1 MLNPEFTFSPTW
13 WRLSRL
19 GKEPNLIRIAALDF
33 FCDYAAN
40 EGKMSVNEALTI
52 LGEPVLEALIGN
64 ETLVVD
70 GENIR
75 IPYLDSQKKTK
86 IEQIRFIIDNNKD
99 IENYITIRGRDKI
112 DRDDRGGMGEKEG
125 KERKERETTLEGR
138 KRRGSIYDHDQ
149 MLQMFEGFWEYYD
162 KKVGKDKAMM
172 RGSEEAAEAGVVGSA
187 IRSRSGFRHLP
198 ASCLHFRNTLPA
210 YLEAHHEKKYRKDPV
225 RYLSHKAFNDEP
237 VNASERHS
245 QFNQSKTNESTP
257 IRVYAPEPG
266 IVR

>member
-1 MLNPEFTFSPTW
+1 MLNHEFTFSPTW

-19 GKEPNLIRIAALDF
+19 GKEPSVIRIAALDF
-33 FCDYAAN
+33 FCDYTAN
-40 EGKMSVNEALTI
+40 EGKMTVNEALNT
-52 LGEPVLEALIGN
+52 LGEPVLEALIAN

-86 IEQIRFIIDNNKD
+86 IEQIRFYIDNNKD
-99 IENYITIRGRDKI
+99 IDNYITIRGRD
-112 DRDDRGGMGEKEG
+112 DRGGVGEKEG
-125 KERKERETTLEGR
+125 KEGKEKGTTFEVR
-138 KRRGSIYDHDQ
+138 KRRNSIYDHDQ
-149 MLQMFEGFWEYYD
+149 MLQMFEGFWNFYD
-162 KKVGKDKAMM
+162 KKVGKDKAMVAWFKLTDD
-172 RGSEEAAEAGVVGSA
+172 EVEK
-187 IRSRSGFRHLP
+187 I
-198 ASCLHFRNTLPA
+198 RNTLPA

-245 QFNQSKTNESTP
+245 PNSPNQSTNES
-257 IRVYAPEPG
+257 IRIYTPEPG

>member
-33 FCDYAAN
+33 FCDYTAN
-40 EGKMSVNEALTI
+40 EGKMTVNEALTI
-52 LGEPVLEALIGN
+52 LGEPVLEALIAN

-75 IPYLDSQKKTK
+75 VPYLDSQKKTK
-86 IEQIRFIIDNNKD
+86 IEQIRLYIDNYKD
-99 IENYITIRGRDKI
+99 IDNYITIRGRDKI

-162 KKVGKDKAMM
+162 KKVGKDKAMVAWFKLTD
-172 RGSEEAAEAGVVGSA
+172 EEVEK
-187 IRSRSGFRHLP
+187 I
-198 ASCLHFRNTLPA
+198 RNTLPA

-225 RYLSHKAFNDEP
+225 RYLSHKAFNDEL

-257 IRVYAPEPG
+257 IKHYAPEPG

>member
-33 FCDYAAN
+33 FCDYTAN
-40 EGKMSVNEALTI
+40 EGKMSVNEALSI

-86 IEQIRFIIDNNKD
+86 IEQIRLYIDNYKD
-99 IENYITIRGRDKI
+99 IDNYITIRDNYKDIDNYITIRGRDKI

-162 KKVGKDKAMM
+162 KKVGKDKAMVAWFKLTD
-172 RGSEEAAEAGVVGSA
+172 EEVEK
-187 IRSRSGFRHLP
+187 I
-198 ASCLHFRNTLPA
+198 RNTLPA

-245 QFNQSKTNESTP
+245 QFNQSKTYESTP
-257 IRVYAPEPG
+257 IKHYAPESG

>member
-33 FCDYAAN
+33 FCDYTAN

-52 LGEPVLEALIGN
+52 LGEPVLEALIAN

-86 IEQIRFIIDNNKD
+86 IEQIRLYIDNYKD
-99 IENYITIRGRDKI
+99 IDNYITIRGRDKI
-112 DRDDRGGMGEKEG
+112 DRDDRGGVGEKEG

-149 MLQMFEGFWEYYD
+149 MLQMFEGFWEFYD
-162 KKVGKDKAMM
+162 KKVGKDKAMVAWFKLTD
-172 RGSEEAAEAGVVGSA
+172 EEVEK
-187 IRSRSGFRHLP
+187 I
-198 ASCLHFRNTLPA
+198 RNTLPA

-225 RYLSHKAFNDEP
+225 RYLSHKAFNDEL

-245 QFNQSKTNESTP
+245 QFNQFKTYESTP
-257 IRVYAPEPG
+257 IKHYAPESG

>member
-52 LGEPVLEALIGN
+52 LGEPVLEALIAN

-99 IENYITIRGRDKI
+99 IDNYITIRGRDKES
-112 DRDDRGGMGEKEG
+112 RDDRGGVGEKEG
-125 KERKERETTLEGR
+125 KEGKEKGTTLEGR

-162 KKVGKDKAMM
+162 KKVGKDKAMVAWFKLTD
-172 RGSEEAAEAGVVGSA
+172 EEVEK
-187 IRSRSGFRHLP
+187 I
-198 ASCLHFRNTLPA
+198 RNTLPA

-245 QFNQSKTNESTP
+245 QFNQSKTYESTP
-257 IRVYAPEPG
+257 IKHYAPESG

>member
-1 MLNPEFTFSPTW
+1 VI
-13 WRLSRL
+13 RL
-19 GKEPNLIRIAALDF
+19 AALDF
-33 FCDYAAN
+33 FCDYVAY
-40 EGKMSVNEALTI
+40 EGKMTVDEATTMLDY
-52 LGEPVLEALIGN
+52 PVLEALIAN

-75 IPYLDSQKKTK
+75 VPYLDSQKKTK
-86 IEQIRFIIDNNKD
+86 IEQIRFYIDNYKD
-99 IENYITIRGRDKI
+99 IDNYITIRGRDKI

-162 KKVGKDKAMM
+162 KKVGKDKAMVAWFKLTD
-172 RGSEEAAEAGVVGSA
+172 EEVEK
-187 IRSRSGFRHLP
+187 I
-198 ASCLHFRNTLPA
+198 RNTLPA

-245 QFNQSKTNESTP
+245 QFNQSKTYESTP
-257 IRVYAPEPG
+257 IKHYAPESG

>member
-1 MLNPEFTFSPTW
+1 MTVS
-13 WRLSRL
+13 
-19 GKEPNLIRIAALDF
+19 
-33 FCDYAAN
+33 
-40 EGKMSVNEALTI
+40 EALTI
-52 LGEPVLEALIGN
+52 LGEPVLEALIAN

-86 IEQIRFIIDNNKD
+86 IEQIRFYIDNYKD
-99 IENYITIRGRDKI
+99 IDNYITIRGRDKI
-112 DRDDRGGMGEKEG
+112 DRDDRGGVGEKEG

-138 KRRGSIYDHDQ
+138 KRRNSIYDHDQ
-149 MLQMFEGFWEYYD
+149 MLQMFEGFWDFYD
-162 KKVGKDKAMM
+162 KKVGKDKAMVAWFKLTD
-172 RGSEEAAEAGVVGSA
+172 EEVEK
-187 IRSRSGFRHLP
+187 I
-198 ASCLHFRNTLPA
+198 RNTLPA

-245 QFNQSKTNESTP
+245 PNSPNQSTNES
-257 IRVYAPEPG
+257 IRIYTPEPG

>member
-162 KKVGKDKAMM
+162 KKVGKDKAMVAWFKLTD
-172 RGSEEAAEAGVVGSA
+172 EEVEK
-187 IRSRSGFRHLP
+187 I
-198 ASCLHFRNTLPA
+198 RNTLPA

>member
-19 GKEPNLIRIAALDF
+19 GKEPNVIRIAALDF
-33 FCDYAAN
+33 FCDYTAN
-40 EGKMSVNEALTI
+40 EGKMNVNEALTI
-52 LGEPVLEALIGN
+52 LGEPALETLIAN

-99 IENYITIRGRDKI
+99 IDNYITIRGRDKI
-112 DRDDRGGMGEKEG
+112 DRDDRGGVGEKEG

-162 KKVGKDKAMM
+162 KKVGKDKAMVAWFKLTD
-172 RGSEEAAEAGVVGSA
+172 EEVEK
-187 IRSRSGFRHLP
+187 I
-198 ASCLHFRNTLPA
+198 RNTLPA

-245 QFNQSKTNESTP
+245 QFNQPKTYESTP
-257 IRVYAPEPG
+257 IKSYAPESG

>member
-1 MLNPEFTFSPTW
+1 MLNPEFIFSPTW

-19 GKEPNLIRIAALDF
+19 GKEPSVIRLAALDF
-33 FCDYAAN
+33 FCDYVAY
-40 EGKMSVNEALTI
+40 EGKMTVDEATTMLDY
-52 LGEPVLEALIGN
+52 PVLEALIAN

-75 IPYLDSQKKTK
+75 VPYLDSQKKTK
-86 IEQIRFIIDNNKD
+86 IEQIRFYIDNYKD
-99 IENYITIRGRDKI
+99 IDNYITIRGRDKI

-162 KKVGKDKAMM
+162 KKVGKDKAMVAWFKLTD
-172 RGSEEAAEAGVVGSA
+172 EEVEK
-187 IRSRSGFRHLP
+187 I
-198 ASCLHFRNTLPA
+198 RNTLPA

-245 QFNQSKTNESTP
+245 QFNQSKTYESTP
-257 IRVYAPEPG
+257 IKHYAPESG

>member
-1 MLNPEFTFSPTW
+1 
-13 WRLSRL
+13 
-19 GKEPNLIRIAALDF
+19 
-33 FCDYAAN
+33 
-40 EGKMSVNEALTI
+40 MSVNEALTI

-99 IENYITIRGRDKI
+99 INNYITIRGRDKI
-112 DRDDRGGMGEKEG
+112 DRDDRGGVGEKEG

-162 KKVGKDKAMM
+162 KKVGKDKAMVAWFKLTD
-172 RGSEEAAEAGVVGSA
+172 EEVEK
-187 IRSRSGFRHLP
+187 I
-198 ASCLHFRNTLPA
+198 RNTLPA

-245 QFNQSKTNESTP
+245 QFNQSKTYESTP
-257 IRVYAPEPG
+257 IKHYAPESG

>member
-19 GKEPNLIRIAALDF
+19 GKEPSVIRLAALDF
-33 FCDYAAN
+33 FCDYIAYEA
-40 EGKMSVNEALTI
+40 KMTVDEALTL
-52 LGEPVLEALIGN
+52 LGQPVLEALIAN

-86 IEQIRFIIDNNKD
+86 IEQIRFYIDNYKD
-99 IENYITIRGRDKI
+99 IDNYITIRGRDKI
-112 DRDDRGGMGEKEG
+112 DRDDRGGVGEKEG
-125 KERKERETTLEGR
+125 KGRKERETTLEGR
-138 KRRGSIYDHDQ
+138 KRRNSIYDHDQ
-149 MLQMFEGFWEYYD
+149 MLQMFEGFWDFYD
-162 KKVGKDKAMM
+162 KKVGKDKAMVAWFKLTD
-172 RGSEEAAEAGVVGSA
+172 EEVEK
-187 IRSRSGFRHLP
+187 I
-198 ASCLHFRNTLPA
+198 RNTLPA

-245 QFNQSKTNESTP
+245 PNSPNQSTNES
-257 IRVYAPEPG
+257 IRIYTPEPG

>member
-1 MLNPEFTFSPTW
+1 M
-13 WRLSRL
+13 
-19 GKEPNLIRIAALDF
+19 
-33 FCDYAAN
+33 
-40 EGKMSVNEALTI
+40 NEALTI

-99 IENYITIRGRDKI
+99 INNYITIRGRDK
-112 DRDDRGGMGEKEG
+112 DSRDDRGGVGEKEG
-125 KERKERETTLEGR
+125 KEGKEKGTTLEGR

-149 MLQMFEGFWEYYD
+149 MLQMFEGLWEYYD
-162 KKVGKDKAMM
+162 KKVGKDKAMVAWFKLTD
-172 RGSEEAAEAGVVGSA
+172 EEVEK
-187 IRSRSGFRHLP
+187 I
-198 ASCLHFRNTLPA
+198 RNTLPA

-257 IRVYAPEPG
+257 IRTYAPEPG